1 MLSKI
6 IRRSHLYLAL
16 FLAPWVLMYAL
27 STAAMN
33 HRHYFIEKFG
43 RGPAPWIKE
52 RELTYP
58 GVFSENAAPRDIS
71 RQLLTSL
78 ELDGAHAVNRR
89 PDGTLVITRHDL
101 ITPRRVTY
109 APATQKIVIEKTEPR
124 AHALLERFH
133 RRRGYD
139 TGYALDT
146 AWAVSVDVV
155 IVALVFWALSG
166 LWLWWEMKA
175 TRVLG
180 ALGLLGGLAV
190 FAGYLSTI

>member
-1 MLSKI
+1 
-6 IRRSHLYLAL
+6 
-16 FLAPWVLMYAL
+16 
-27 STAAMN
+27 
-33 HRHYFIEKFG
+33 
-43 RGPAPWIKE
+43 
-52 RELTYP
+52 
-58 GVFSENAAPRDIS
+58 
-71 RQLLTSL
+71 
-78 ELDGAHAVNRR
+78 
-89 PDGTLVITRHDL
+89 
-101 ITPRRVTY
+101 
-109 APATQKIVIEKTEPR
+109 
-124 AHALLERFH
+124 LLERFH